1 MSTIAQAPLSS
12 VHDYSNKNAKAHE
25 SHSELS
31 LLKTTRKAASA
42 ASAWLEGHYSG
53 TVKDSQ
59 IDSQAWLADE
69 YAKSGADMFVE
80 TGKRGVNVKPNYIAN
95 MH

>member
-1 MSTIAQAPLSS
+1 MAQAPLSS
-12 VHDYSNKNAKAHE
+12 VHDYFNKNAKACE
-25 SHSELS
+25 SHSEL
-31 LLKTTRKAASA
+31 LLPKTTRKAANA
-42 ASAWLEGHYSG
+42 TLAWLEEHYSG
-53 TVKDSQ
+53 TVEDSQ

>member
-1 MSTIAQAPLSS
+1 MAQAPLSS

-42 ASAWLEGHYSG
+42 ASAWLKGHYSG
-53 TVKDSQ
+53 TVEDS
-59 IDSQAWLADE
+59 
-69 YAKSGADMFVE
+69 
-80 TGKRGVNVKPNYIAN
+80 
-95 MH
+95 